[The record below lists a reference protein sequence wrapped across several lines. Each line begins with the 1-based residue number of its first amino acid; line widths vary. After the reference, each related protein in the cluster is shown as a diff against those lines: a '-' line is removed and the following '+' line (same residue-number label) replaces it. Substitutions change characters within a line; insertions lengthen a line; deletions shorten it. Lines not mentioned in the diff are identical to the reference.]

1 MDTAAAGSAIPA
13 VAAGIAHERPEA
25 RTPPIAPA
33 IDTAMYM
40 AEEFSATG
48 RPERVRSADRR
59 RCCCGPVMAQA
70 AQPNGNERWH
80 ATLRTALCEGTG
92 VLTVFDVLAARLSE
106 PDYRGRG
113 GPCHRRGPPGQHE
126 SRTYRGLTTGSSCAG
141 GCVGTRR
148 LADGPAP
155 PAPIVRLPLV
165 RPASNQHRDRAG
177 PGGPGAARQAKHSG
191 HSRACRA
198 WRAGRA
204 PSGASDPPARPP
216 SERPR
221 GRAGRRGRS
230 TCASWR

>member
-80 ATLRTALCEGTG
+80 AMLRTALCEGTG

-113 GPCHRRGPPGQHE
+113 GPCHRRGPPGQHD

-165 RPASNQHRDRAG
+165 RPASNQHRDRTGHDG
-177 PGGPGAARQAKHSG
+177 PGT
-191 HSRACRA
+191 
-198 WRAGRA
+198 AGRA
-204 PSGASDPPARPP
+204 GHGEASQAQRAQPGMPGLAGRARPV
-216 SERPR
+216 
-221 GRAGRRGRS
+221 GR
-230 TCASWR
+230 

>member
-80 ATLRTALCEGTG
+80 AMLRTALCEGTG

-113 GPCHRRGPPGQHE
+113 GPCHRRSPPGQHD

-165 RPASNQHRDRAG
+165 RPASNQHRDRTGHDG
-177 PGGPGAARQAKHSG
+177 PGT
-191 HSRACRA
+191 
-198 WRAGRA
+198 AGRA
-204 PSGASDPPARPP
+204 GHGEASQAQRAQPGMPGLAGRARPV
-216 SERPR
+216 
-221 GRAGRRGRS
+221 GR
-230 TCASWR
+230 

>member
-80 ATLRTALCEGTG
+80 AMLRTAVCEGTG

-113 GPCHRRGPPGQHE
+113 GPCHRRGPPGQHD

-165 RPASNQHRDRAG
+165 RPASNQHRDRTGHDG
-177 PGGPGAARQAKHSG
+177 PGT
-191 HSRACRA
+191 
-198 WRAGRA
+198 AGRA
-204 PSGASDPPARPP
+204 GHGEASQAQRAQPGMPGLAGRARPV
-216 SERPR
+216 
-221 GRAGRRGRS
+221 GR
-230 TCASWR
+230 

>member
-70 AQPNGNERWH
+70 ARPNGNERWH
-80 ATLRTALCEGTG
+80 AMLRTALCEGTG

-113 GPCHRRGPPGQHE
+113 GPCHRRGPPGQHD

-165 RPASNQHRDRAG
+165 RPASNQHRDRTGHDG
-177 PGGPGAARQAKHSG
+177 PGT
-191 HSRACRA
+191 
-198 WRAGRA
+198 AGRA
-204 PSGASDPPARPP
+204 GHGEASQAQRAQPGMPGLAGRARPV
-216 SERPR
+216 
-221 GRAGRRGRS
+221 GR
-230 TCASWR
+230 

>member
-80 ATLRTALCEGTG
+80 AMLRRALCEGAG

-106 PDYRGRG
+106 PDYRGCG
-113 GPCHRRGPPGQHE
+113 GPCHRRGPPGQHD

-165 RPASNQHRDRAG
+165 RPASNQHRDRTGHDG
-177 PGGPGAARQAKHSG
+177 PGT
-191 HSRACRA
+191 
-198 WRAGRA
+198 AGRA
-204 PSGASDPPARPP
+204 GHGEASQAQRAQPGMPGLAGRARPV
-216 SERPR
+216 
-221 GRAGRRGRS
+221 GR
-230 TCASWR
+230 